1 MADDKSFRFDRRKKR
16 IRYKIRQ
23 VSDRNR
29 LSIFKSG
36 RHIYAQI
43 IDDNNSKT
51 LTSAS
56 SLEKDLYQKN
66 KSNCNKGVAQKVAAI
81 LAKRAA
87 ELNIKE
93 VVFDKGGYKYHGV
106 VKAFADEARKNL
118 KF

>member
-1 MADDKSFRFDRRKKR
+1 MANNKSFRFDRRKNR
-16 IRYKIRQ
+16 VRYKIRK

-29 LSIFKSG
+29 LSIFRSG

-43 IDDNNSKT
+43 IDDSNSKT
-51 LTSAS
+51 LISAS
-56 SLEKDLYQKN
+56 SLEKDLYQKD
-66 KSNCNKGVAQKVAAI
+66 KSNCNKNVAEKVANV

-87 ELNIKE
+87 DIGIKQ

-106 VKAFADEARKNL
+106 IKAFADEARKNL